1 MPLWTGGQVALGSI
15 SRITVH
21 RTMSMNLLLDNLI
34 SEERNPASVDIDL
47 LTTEQILSVINCE
60 DQKVA
65 LAVAQEIPHIAS
77 AVDVV
82 AESLRSCGRLIY
94 VGAGT
99 SGRLGVLDASECQPT
114 FNVSP
119 ELIQG
124 VLAGGMRA
132 THKSVEASED
142 DERAG
147 AAAMKRKRLSPKDVV
162 AGIAA
167 SGRTPFT
174 LGAMKYA
181 KDIGAKVLSITCNP
195 DSKMAAIADVSIAPL
210 VGPEVITGSTRMKS
224 GTAQKLVLNMISST
238 AMIKLGY
245 VHSNL
250 MIHVQMKNTKLRER
264 GRRIV
269 MAVSGVNYETA
280 DLILKRAKGNIK
292 VAIVALELG
301 LSPQVALKRLKKA
314 QMNLRKALA

>member
-1 MPLWTGGQVALGSI
+1 
-15 SRITVH
+15 
-21 RTMSMNLLLDNLI
+21 
-34 SEERNPASVDIDL
+34 
-47 LTTEQILSVINCE
+47 
-60 DQKVA
+60 
-65 LAVAQEIPHIAS
+65 
-77 AVDVV
+77 
-82 AESLRSCGRLIY
+82 
-94 VGAGT
+94 
-99 SGRLGVLDASECQPT
+99 
-114 FNVSP
+114 
-119 ELIQG
+119 
-124 VLAGGMRA
+124 
-132 THKSVEASED
+132 
-142 DERAG
+142 
-147 AAAMKRKRLSPKDVV
+147 
-162 AGIAA
+162 
-167 SGRTPFT
+167 
-174 LGAMKYA
+174 MKYA